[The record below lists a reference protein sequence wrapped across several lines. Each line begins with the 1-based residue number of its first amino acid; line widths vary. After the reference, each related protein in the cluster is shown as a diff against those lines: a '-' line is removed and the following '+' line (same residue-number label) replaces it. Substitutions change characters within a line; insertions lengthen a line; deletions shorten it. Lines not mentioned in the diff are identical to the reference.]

1 VLFASGSQNRAR
13 AQTAPPPGYVLV
25 PGSPDLPLNPSHVG
39 AVGSEFSQDCNDANP
54 DPPGPGEVG
63 WHFVLPQSVAEE
75 LSVGGNP
82 GNIFA
87 SLTVTF
93 ETAGTVTLTV
103 FGPPTAAHAY
113 VTTPTD
119 DTLLSGSADIY
130 RLISLLRQ
138 NEPFFNLSHTCA
150 PAQTTTTTT
159 TTTTS
164 TTTSTTTLAPT
175 TSSST
180 TTTTSA
186 ATTTVDPGN
195 TTTTLRG
202 GAAVVTTT
210 TTLDSGNTT
219 TTLRGGAAVVTTTTT
234 LDSGNTTTTLSGGGA
249 VVPTS
254 TISGGSGGLAPTGSG
269 STAPVFAAIAVAGGI
284 GLILL
289 TRREPKER

>member
-1 VLFASGSQNRAR
+1 MIVASAVALGVVVLIATDHQQDAQ

-25 PGSPDLPLNPSHVG
+25 PGSPDVALNPAHVG
-39 AVGSEFSQDCNDANP
+39 EVGSEFTQDCNDGNP

-75 LSVGGNP
+75 LAAGGSP

-119 DTLLSGSADIY
+119 DTLLGGSADIY

-150 PAQTTTTTT
+150 PAPTTTT

-180 TTTTSA
+180 TTTTGA
-186 ATTTVDPGN
+186 ATTTVDPG
-195 TTTTLRG
+195 T
-202 GAAVVTTT
+202 
-210 TTLDSGNTT
+210 
-219 TTLRGGAAVVTTTTT
+219 
-234 LDSGNTTTTLSGGGA
+234 TTTTLSGGGA
-249 VVPTS
+249 VVTT
-254 TISGGSGGLAPTGSG
+254 TISGGSGSLPPTGSG
-269 STAPVFAAIAVAGGI
+269 SSAPAFAAIAVAGGI

-289 TRREPKER
+289 TRREPKRR